1 MAGNLSTAQS
11 YANPYQ
17 LFGFSM
23 NKIIDRYL
31 LKFDIAYKNNLKQN
45 RASQLISADRLDWNI
60 AIDICEGDRQWMLA
74 LISQYWLDYYDDY
87 LTPEVPT
94 SVITKRYNISYFA
107 RVSDTFDNS
116 DLSWNLSSAIASN
129 GDMSIMSVGVD
140 WSTNDQRSTLLGASH
155 TDAKSNSAFSLL
167 YDYQRVWMEI
177 KYLYLYGYRI
187 NQNQN
192 QSQA

>member
-74 LISQYWLDYYDDY
+74 LISQYWLDYYDNY
-87 LTPEVPT
+87 LTSEVPT

-116 DLSWNLSSAIASN
+116 DLSLNLSSAIASN

-140 WSTNDQRSTLLGASH
+140 WTTNDQRSTLLGASH
-155 TDAKSNSAFSLL
+155 VDAKSNSSFSLL

-187 NQNQN
+187 N
-192 QSQA
+192 